1 MGNKVGRLG
10 DAGGT
15 VAAVTVIAL
24 TAIAV
29 VVLGYFLFTQTGQ
42 TKF

>member
-1 MGNKVGRLG
+1 MGNKV

-15 VAAVTVIAL
+15 VAAITVIAL

>member
-15 VAAVTVIAL
+15 AAAVTVIAL
-24 TAIAV
+24 TAVAV

>member
-1 MGNKVGRLG
+1 MANKVSRLG

-15 VAAVTVIAL
+15 AAAITVIAL
-24 TAIAV
+24 TALAV

-42 TKF
+42 SQI

>member
-1 MGNKVGRLG
+1 MGNKVSRLG

-15 VAAVTVIAL
+15 AAAITVIAL
-24 TAIAV
+24 TALAI

-42 TKF
+42 TKV